1 MKTAIRTFKLV
12 LLSAIF
18 FSIASCKKNG
28 FGGSSGVSGIVSHHG
43 KPIPDATVYIKFNAK
58 NFPGEDLSVYDG
70 KVSSNVNGYF
80 EITNFYQGDYY
91 LYAIGSD
98 PAISAPYT
106 VKGGIGVSLGSKERK
121 DQDIPVGEE

>member
-1 MKTAIRTFKLV
+1 MSTAISTFKL
-12 LLSAIF
+12 LFIITIF
-18 FSIASCKKNG
+18 TVISSCKKNG

-43 KPIPDATVYIKFNAK
+43 KPISEATIYIKFNAK
-58 NFPGEDLSVYDG
+58 DFPGEDLSVYDG
-70 KVSSNVNGYF
+70 KVYSNVNGYY

-98 PAISAPYT
+98 PAIAAPYT
-106 VKGGIGVSLGSKERK
+106 VKGGISVSLGSKERK